1 MDISELVSIHSIG
14 HGLKDVKVEF
24 KKDTALDVSDVSI
37 KGKQGEILNIPRWI
51 ADVLE
56 SEKHVEIQDV
66 DMLVEL
72 KQAVEKEKMLG
83 QFDLSTLQVQHQ
95 ADPHFYIKMKSYMDG
110 LPEKDYDKVES
121 MLNTLLRTRQTKIIR
136 LADTSKLTADI
147 SQKLSIEE
155 REFYNN
161 LHDNSSKFSKTI
173 IGNKK

>member
-1 MDISELVSIHSIG
+1 MSELVHMHSIG
-14 HGLKDVKVEF
+14 NSLKNVKVEF
-24 KKDTALDVSDVSI
+24 KKDITLDVSDISI
-37 KGKQGEILNIPRWI
+37 KGKQGEILNIPRWV
-51 ADVLE
+51 ANVLE
-56 SEKHVEIQDV
+56 SEKYVEIQDV
-66 DMLVEL
+66 DMLIEL

-83 QFDLSTLQVQHQ
+83 QFDLATLQVQQQ
-95 ADPHFYIKMKSYMDG
+95 ADPHFYIKMKSYMKR
-110 LPEKDYDKVES
+110 LPEKDYDRVES

-136 LADTSKLTADI
+136 LADASKLTADI

>member
-1 MDISELVSIHSIG
+1 MHSIG
-14 HGLKDVKVEF
+14 NSLKDVKVEF
-24 KKDTALDVSDVSI
+24 KKDTTLDVSDISI
-37 KGKQGEILNIPRWI
+37 KGKQGEILNIPRWV
-51 ADVLE
+51 ANVLE

-83 QFDLSTLQVQHQ
+83 KFDLSTLQVQHQ
-95 ADPHFYIKMKSYMDG
+95 TDSHFYIKMKSYMNG

-136 LADTSKLTADI
+136 LADASKLTSNI

>member
-1 MDISELVSIHSIG
+1 MHSIG
-14 HGLKDVKVEF
+14 DNLKNVKVEF
-24 KKDTALDVSDVSI
+24 KKDTDLDVSDISI
-37 KGKQGEILNIPRWI
+37 KGKQGEILNIPKWV
-51 ADVLE
+51 ANVLE
-56 SEKHVEIQDV
+56 SEKYVEIQDV

-95 ADPHFYIKMKSYMDG
+95 ADSHFYIKMKSYMDG

-147 SQKLSIEE
+147 SQKLSVEE

-173 IGNKK
+173 LGNKK

>member
-1 MDISELVSIHSIG
+1 MHSIG
-14 HGLKDVKVEF
+14 NSLKNVKVEF
-24 KKDTALDVSDVSI
+24 KKDTALDVSDISI
-37 KGKQGEILNIPRWI
+37 KGKQGEILNIPRWV
-51 ADVLE
+51 ANVLE
-56 SEKHVEIQDV
+56 SEKYVEIQDV

-83 QFDLSTLQVQHQ
+83 LFDLSTLQVQHQ
-95 ADPHFYIKMKSYMDG
+95 ADSHFYIKMKSYMNG

-136 LADTSKLTADI
+136 LADASKLTADI
-147 SQKLSIEE
+147 SKKLSIEE

-173 IGNKK
+173 LGNKK

>member
-1 MDISELVSIHSIG
+1 MHSIG
-14 HGLKDVKVEF
+14 NSLKEVKVEF
-24 KKDTALDVSDVSI
+24 KKDLKLDTLGISLD
-37 KGKQGEILNIPRWI
+37 GKQGEILNIPGWI

-72 KQAVEKEKMLG
+72 KQALEKEKMLG
-83 QFDLSTLQVQHQ
+83 QFDLATLQVQQ
-95 ADPHFYIKMKSYMDG
+95 QTDPYFYIKMKSYMKR
-110 LPEKDYDKVES
+110 LPEKDYDVVES

-136 LADTSKLTADI
+136 LADASKLTAEI

-173 IGNKK
+173 IGSKK

>member
-1 MDISELVSIHSIG
+1 MEISELVHLHSIG
-14 HGLKDVKVEF
+14 LGLKDVKVEF
-24 KKDTALDVSDVSI
+24 KKDLKLETSEVSI
-37 KGKQGEILNIPRWI
+37 DGKQGEILNIPRWV
-51 ADVLE
+51 AEVLE

-95 ADPHFYIKMKSYMDG
+95 SDPHFYIKMKSYMKG

-136 LADTSKLTADI
+136 LADASKLTAEL

>member
-1 MDISELVSIHSIG
+1 MSELIHMHSIG
-14 HGLKDVKVEF
+14 NSLNDVKVEF
-24 KKDTALDVSDVSI
+24 KKDLKLNTLGISI
-37 KGKQGEILNIPRWI
+37 DGKQGEILNIPGWI

-83 QFDLSTLQVQHQ
+83 QFDLATLQVQQQ
-95 ADPHFYIKMKSYMDG
+95 ADPYFYIKMKSYMNR
-110 LPEKDYDKVES
+110 LPEKDYDVVES

-136 LADTSKLTADI
+136 IADASKLTAEI
-147 SQKLSIEE
+147 SRKLSVEE

-161 LHDNSSKFSKTI
+161 LHDNSSKFSKSI
-173 IGNKK
+173 IGSKK

>member
-1 MDISELVSIHSIG
+1 MSELTHMHSIG
-14 HGLKDVKVEF
+14 HNLTDVIVEF
-24 KKDTALDVSDVSI
+24 KKDTALHVSDVSI
-37 KGKQGEILNIPRWI
+37 QGKMGEILNVPRWV
-51 ADVLE
+51 AEVLE
-56 SEKHVEIQDV
+56 SEKYIEIQDV

-83 QFDLSTLQVQHQ
+83 QFDLSTLQVQQQ
-95 ADPHFYIKMKSYMDG
+95 ADPHFYIKMKSYMKG
-110 LPEKDYDKVES
+110 LSEKDYDKVES

-136 LADTSKLTADI
+136 LADTSKLTAEI

>member
-1 MDISELVSIHSIG
+1 MHSIG
-14 HGLKDVKVEF
+14 NSLKDVKVEF
-24 KKDTALDVSDVSI
+24 KKDTVLDISNISI
-37 KGKQGEILNIPRWI
+37 KGKQGEILNIPRWV
-51 ADVLE
+51 ANVLE

-95 ADPHFYIKMKSYMDG
+95 ADSHFYIKMKSYMNG

-136 LADTSKLTADI
+136 LADASKLTADI

>member
-1 MDISELVSIHSIG
+1 MHSIG
-14 HGLKDVKVEF
+14 NSLKDVKVEF
-24 KKDTALDVSDVSI
+24 KKDTALEVSDISI
-37 KGKQGEILNIPRWI
+37 KGKQGEILNIPRWV
-51 ADVLE
+51 ANVLE

-83 QFDLSTLQVQHQ
+83 QFDLSTLKVQHQ
-95 ADPHFYIKMKSYMDG
+95 ADPYFYIKMKSYMKR
-110 LPEKDYDKVES
+110 LPEKDYDMVES
-121 MLNTLLRTRQTKIIR
+121 MLNTLLRTRQSKIIR
-136 LADTSKLTADI
+136 IADASKLTAEI

-173 IGNKK
+173 IGGKK

>member
-1 MDISELVSIHSIG
+1 MHSIG
-14 HGLKDVKVEF
+14 NSLKNVKVEF
-24 KKDTALDVSDVSI
+24 KKDTALDVSDILI

-51 ADVLE
+51 AEVLE
-56 SEKHVEIQDV
+56 SEKYVEIQDV

-83 QFDLSTLQVQHQ
+83 QFDLATLQVQQQ
-95 ADPHFYIKMKSYMDG
+95 ADPYFYIKMKSYMKG
-110 LPEKDYDKVES
+110 LPEKDYDMVES

-136 LADTSKLTADI
+136 IADASKLTAEI
-147 SQKLSIEE
+147 SKKLSIEE

-173 IGNKK
+173 IGGKK

>member
-1 MDISELVSIHSIG
+1 MHSIG
-14 HGLKDVKVEF
+14 NSLKDVKVEF
-24 KKDTALDVSDVSI
+24 KKDLKLDTLGISI
-37 KGKQGEILNIPRWI
+37 DGKQGEIINIPGWI

-83 QFDLSTLQVQHQ
+83 QFDLATLQVQQ
-95 ADPHFYIKMKSYMDG
+95 QTDPHFYIKMKSYMKR
-110 LPEKDYDKVES
+110 LPEKDYDVVES

-136 LADTSKLTADI
+136 LADASKLTAEI

-173 IGNKK
+173 IGSKK

>member
-1 MDISELVSIHSIG
+1 MHSIG
-14 HGLKDVKVEF
+14 NSLKDVKVEF
-24 KKDTALDVSDVSI
+24 KKDTALDVSDISI
-37 KGKQGEILNIPRWI
+37 KGKQGEILNIPKWV
-51 ADVLE
+51 ANVLE
-56 SEKHVEIQDV
+56 SEKYVEIQDV

-95 ADPHFYIKMKSYMDG
+95 ADSHFYIKMKSYMNG

-161 LHDNSSKFSKTI
+161 LHDNSSKFSNSLNFMKHSS
-173 IGNKK
+173 

>member
-1 MDISELVSIHSIG
+1 MHSIG
-14 HGLKDVKVEF
+14 NSLKDVKVEF
-24 KKDTALDVSDVSI
+24 KKELKLDVSDISI
-37 KGKQGEILNIPRWI
+37 EGKLGETINIPRW
-51 ADVLE
+51 AANVLE
-56 SEKHVEIQDV
+56 SEKYVEIQDV

-83 QFDLSTLQVQHQ
+83 QFDLSTLQVQHL
-95 ADPHFYIKMKSYMDG
+95 ADPYFYIKMKAYMDG

-136 LADTSKLTADI
+136 LADASKLTSDI

>member
-1 MDISELVSIHSIG
+1 MHSIG
-14 HGLKDVKVEF
+14 NNLKDVKVEF
-24 KKDTALDVSDVSI
+24 KKELKLDTSGISI
-37 KGKQGEILNIPRWI
+37 DGKQGEILNIPRWI
-51 ADVLE
+51 AEILE
-56 SEKHVEIQDV
+56 SEKHVEIQDE

-83 QFDLSTLQVQHQ
+83 QFDLSTLQVQQQ
-95 ADPHFYIKMKSYMDG
+95 ADPHFYIKMKSYMKR

-136 LADTSKLTADI
+136 LADASKITAEI

-155 REFYNN
+155 LEFYNN
-161 LHDNSSKFSKTI
+161 LHDNSSRFSKSI

>member
-1 MDISELVSIHSIG
+1 MSELVRIHSIG
-14 HGLKDVKVEF
+14 NSLKDVKVEF
-24 KKDTALDVSDVSI
+24 KKDTALDVSDISI

-51 ADVLE
+51 ANVLE

-83 QFDLSTLQVQHQ
+83 QFDLSTLQVQQ
-95 ADPHFYIKMKSYMDG
+95 RADPHFYIKMKSYMKG
-110 LPEKDYDKVES
+110 LSEKDYDKVES

-136 LADTSKLTADI
+136 LADTSKLTAEI

>member
-1 MDISELVSIHSIG
+1 LEISELVHLHSIG
-14 HGLKDVKVEF
+14 LGLKDVKVEF
-24 KKDTALDVSDVSI
+24 KKDLKLETSEVSI
-37 KGKQGEILNIPRWI
+37 DGKQGEILNIPRWV
-51 ADVLE
+51 AEVLE

-95 ADPHFYIKMKSYMDG
+95 SDPHFYIKMKSYMKG

-136 LADTSKLTADI
+136 LADASKLTAEL

-173 IGNKK
+173 VGNKK

>member
-1 MDISELVSIHSIG
+1 MHSIG
-14 HGLKDVKVEF
+14 NSLKDVKVEF
-24 KKDTALDVSDVSI
+24 KKDTALDVSDISI
-37 KGKQGEILNIPRWI
+37 KGKQGEILNIPKWV
-51 ADVLE
+51 ANVLE
-56 SEKHVEIQDV
+56 SEKYVEIQDV

-95 ADPHFYIKMKSYMDG
+95 ADSHFYIKMKSYMNG

-136 LADTSKLTADI
+136 LADASKLTADI

-155 REFYNN
+155 CEFYNN

>member
-1 MDISELVSIHSIG
+1 MHSIG
-14 HGLKDVKVEF
+14 NSLKNVKVEF
-24 KKDTALDVSDVSI
+24 KKDTALDVSDISI

-51 ADVLE
+51 ANVLE

-95 ADPHFYIKMKSYMDG
+95 ADSHFYIKMKSYMNG

-136 LADTSKLTADI
+136 LADASKLTADI